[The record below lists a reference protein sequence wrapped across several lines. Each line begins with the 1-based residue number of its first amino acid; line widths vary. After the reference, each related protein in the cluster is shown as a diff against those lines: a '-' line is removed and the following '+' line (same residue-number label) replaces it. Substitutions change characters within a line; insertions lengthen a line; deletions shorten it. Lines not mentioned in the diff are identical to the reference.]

1 MHQNPDI
8 FVGKKIL
15 LGITGGIAAY
25 KTPQLIRE
33 FTKRGAEVRVAA
45 TPSALKFVTPLTL
58 STVSQ
63 NAVVSDIF
71 SEDNSGTWHISLSEW
86 SDIFIIAPATVN
98 TIAKIA
104 HGFADNALTTLALA
118 SRCPIIVCPAADMDM
133 YQNPITLQNIEK
145 LKSVGM
151 YILDAETG
159 ELASGLKGIGRLPEL
174 TKIVETVETVLYG
187 YKNLDLSGKKIVVTA
202 GPTYEDIDPV
212 RFLGNRSSGKMGFAL
227 AKAAAL
233 RGAEVTLIH
242 GPSSEASYQNIKN
255 VSVRTAKDMYQAVAK
270 AMVENDT
277 LIMAAAVADFTPEKV
292 AKRKIKKTEDT
303 LNLELVATTDILSAI
318 QKENKIV
325 VGFALETDSEEVNAL
340 KKMDNKQLDMI
351 ILNSLQDKN
360 SGFEY
365 DTNQVTIYR
374 KETKPLHLPL
384 MSKFQTAHKILD
396 VVFS

>member
-8 FVGKKIL
+8 FAGKKIL

-25 KTPQLIRE
+25 KTPQLVRDFI
-33 FTKRGAEVRVAA
+33 KRGAEVRVVA
-45 TPSALKFVTPLTL
+45 TPSALRFVTPLAL

-63 NAVVSDIF
+63 NPVISEIF
-71 SEDNSGTWHISLSEW
+71 SEDNAGTWHISLSEW
-86 SDIFIIAPATVN
+86 SDIFVIAPATVN

-118 SRCPIIVCPAADMDM
+118 SRCPIVVCPAADMDM

-145 LKSVGM
+145 LKSVGI
-151 YILDAETG
+151 YILDADSG
-159 ELASGLKGIGRLPEL
+159 ELASGLKGIGRLPEQS
-174 TKIVETVETVLYG
+174 KIVETVETVLYG
-187 YKNLDLSGKKIVVTA
+187 YKKLDLSGKKIVVTA
-202 GPTYEDIDPV
+202 GPTFEDIDPV

-227 AKAAAL
+227 AKAASL

-242 GPSSEASYQNIKN
+242 GPSSEVSFQNIKN
-255 VSVRTAKDMYQAVAK
+255 VPVRSAKEMYQAVAK
-270 AMVENDT
+270 AMVENEA
-277 LIMAAAVADFTPEKV
+277 LIMAAAVADFTPAKV
-292 AKRKIKKTEDT
+292 AKRKIKKTKDT
-303 LNLELVATTDILSAI
+303 LDLELVATTDILGAI
-318 QKENKIV
+318 HKENKTI
-325 VGFALETDSEEVNAL
+325 VGFALETDSEEANAL

-374 KETKPLHLPL
+374 KNSKPLHIPL

>member
-8 FVGKKIL
+8 FAGKKIL

-33 FTKRGAEVRVAA
+33 FVKRGAEVKVAA
-45 TPSALKFVTPLTL
+45 TSSALKFVTPLTL

-63 NAVVSDIF
+63 NPVISEIF
-71 SEDNSGTWHISLSEW
+71 SEDNAGTWHISLSEW
-86 SDIFIIAPATVN
+86 SDIFVIAPATVN
-98 TIAKIA
+98 SIAKIA

-118 SRCPIIVCPAADMDM
+118 SRCPIVVCPAADMDM
-133 YQNPITLQNIEK
+133 YQNPITLENIAK
-145 LKSVGM
+145 LKSLGM
-151 YILDAETG
+151 YILDAECG

-174 TKIVETVETVLYG
+174 SKIVETVETVFYG
-187 YKNLDLSGKKIVVTA
+187 YKKMDLSGKKIVVTA

-242 GPSSEASYQNIKN
+242 GPSTEKSYQNIKN
-255 VSVRTAKDMYQAVAK
+255 VSVRCAKDMYQAVAK
-270 AMVENDT
+270 EMVENET
-277 LIMAAAVADFTPEKV
+277 LIMAAAVADFTPAKV
-292 AKRKIKKTEDT
+292 AKRKIKKTGDSLT
-303 LNLELVATTDILSAI
+303 IELVGTTDILSAI
-318 QKENKIV
+318 QKENKQI
-325 VGFALETDSEEVNAL
+325 VGFALETDSEEANAL

-374 KETKPLHLPL
+374 KDSKPMHLPL

-396 VVFS
+396 VVFF

>member
-33 FTKRGAEVRVAA
+33 FTRRGAEVRVAA

-63 NAVVSDIF
+63 NAVISDIF
-71 SEDNSGTWHISLSEW
+71 SEDNSGTWHISMSEW
-86 SDIFIIAPATVN
+86 SDIFVIAPATVN

-174 TKIVETVETVLYG
+174 SKIVESVETVLQG

-242 GPSSEASYQNIKN
+242 GPSSEVPYQNIK
-255 VSVRTAKDMYQAVAK
+255 SISIRSAKDMYQAVTK
-270 AMVENDT
+270 AMMENDT
-277 LIMAAAVADFTPEKV
+277 LIMAAAVADFTPAKV

-303 LNLELVATTDILSAI
+303 LNLELIATTDILSAI
-318 QKENKIV
+318 QKESKVI
-325 VGFALETDSEEVNAL
+325 VGFALETDSEEANAL
-340 KKMDNKQLDMI
+340 KKMDNKHLDMI
-351 ILNSLQDKN
+351 VLNSLQDKN

-374 KETKPLHLPL
+374 KDAKPLHLPL

-396 VVFS
+396 VVFF

>member
-33 FTKRGAEVRVAA
+33 FTRRGAEVRVAA

-71 SEDNSGTWHISLSEW
+71 SEDNSGTWHISLSQW
-86 SDIFIIAPATVN
+86 SDIFVIAPATVN

-104 HGFADNALTTLALA
+104 HGFADNAMTTLALA
-118 SRCPIIVCPAADMDM
+118 SRCPILVCPAADMDM

-174 TKIVETVETVLYG
+174 SKIVETVETVLHG

-212 RFLGNRSSGKMGFAL
+212 RFLGNRSSGKMGFSL

-255 VSVRTAKDMYQAVAK
+255 VSVRSAKDMYQAVTK
-270 AMVENDT
+270 AMVDNDT
-277 LIMAAAVADFTPEKV
+277 LIMAAAVADFTPARV
-292 AKRKIKKTEDT
+292 AKRKIKKTEDI

-318 QKENKIV
+318 QKESKII

-340 KKMDNKQLDMI
+340 KKMDNKNLDMI
-351 ILNSLQDKN
+351 VLNSLQDKN

-374 KETKPLHLPL
+374 KDSKPLHLPL
-384 MSKFQTAHKILD
+384 MSKFETAHKILD
-396 VVFS
+396 VVFF

>member
-33 FTKRGAEVRVAA
+33 FTKRGAEVKVAA

-63 NAVVSDIF
+63 NAVISEIF

-86 SDIFIIAPATVN
+86 SDVFVIAPATVN

-118 SRCPIIVCPAADMDM
+118 SRCPIVICPAADMDM
-133 YQNPITLQNIEK
+133 YQNPITQENIEK
-145 LKSVGM
+145 LRTRGM
-151 YILDAETG
+151 HILDAEVG
-159 ELASGLKGIGRLPEL
+159 ELASGLKGIGRLPEVS
-174 TKIVETVETVLYG
+174 TIVQTIETVFHG
-187 YKNLDLSGKKIVVTA
+187 YNKQDLRGKKVLVTA

-212 RFLGNRSSGKMGFAL
+212 RFLGNRSSGKMGFAI
-227 AKAAAL
+227 AKAASL
-233 RGAEVTLIH
+233 RGAEVTLVH
-242 GPSSEASYQNIKN
+242 GPSSENSYQNIKTI
-255 VSVRTAKDMYQAVAK
+255 SVRSAKEMYLAVSK
-270 AMVENDT
+270 AMIENDT
-277 LIMAAAVADFTPEKV
+277 LIMAAAVADFTPAKV
-292 AKRKIKKTEDT
+292 AKRKIKKTGDS
-303 LNLELVATTDILSAI
+303 LNLELIATTDILSAI
-318 QKENKIV
+318 QKENKVI

-351 ILNSLQDKN
+351 VLNSLQEQN

-365 DTNQVTIYR
+365 DTNQVTIFR
-374 KETKPLHLPL
+374 KDAKSLHLPL